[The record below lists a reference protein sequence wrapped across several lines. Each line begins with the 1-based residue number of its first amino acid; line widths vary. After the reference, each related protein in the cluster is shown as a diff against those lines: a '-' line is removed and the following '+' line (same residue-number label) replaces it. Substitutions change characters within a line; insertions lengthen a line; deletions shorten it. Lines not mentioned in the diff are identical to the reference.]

1 MRAIFLQKIFKT
13 FIKISSE
20 TVFNNCL
27 SNNRLSSLPMK
38 NRLQMV
44 NGTVPQ
50 TVIFSDFLNMFP
62 NPY

>member
-1 MRAIFLQKIFKT
+1 MSAIFLQKIFKT

-27 SNNRLSSLPMK
+27 SNNRLSSLRMK